1 MHHLRVSMKCGGAFR
16 DLAGCP
22 QAAVISQPSP
32 ALSCDAA
39 AAVAAAAPMS
49 TNNPCCTYAWEG
61 LVHSHNQCSGG
72 RCGLSMRS
80 VQDATARSGTWLGAP
95 DCWPPSALLLLLLL
109 LLLLYGR
116 YCRVRE
122 LFALPRLVFVRSYGA
137 CARSRCVGAAT
148 LLGGAYDV
156 CSAVAGFA
164 GVVAMPAELS

>member
-1 MHHLRVSMKCGGAFR
+1 M
-16 DLAGCP
+16 
-22 QAAVISQPSP
+22 
-32 ALSCDAA
+32 
-39 AAVAAAAPMS
+39 
-49 TNNPCCTYAWEG
+49 
-61 LVHSHNQCSGG
+61 HSHNQCSGG

-95 DCWPPSALLLLLLL
+95 DCWPPSALLLLL

-156 CSAVAGFA
+156 SAAAAGFA
-164 GVVAMPAELS
+164 AVVAMPRADLSTTEAIAARVSCLLCRGLFSCGPAVFVHDYDAWVQRHCSCGAYDVSAAAAGFAAVVTMPRA